1 MVHRIEILRTNPAMS
16 KMIPR
21 MIMAVSL
28 SGSGR
33 GAFGNGAVQQLLDT
47 DRSHTREDGPSTLG
61 GAPVG
66 VGRVVIRAALERVG
80 VPFSRSDF
88 GRALLQVAPT

>member
-33 GAFGNGAVQQLLDT
+33 CAFGNGAVQQLLDT
-47 DRSHTREDGPSTLG
+47 DRSHTREQGPSTLG
-61 GAPVG
+61 GAVNQCS
-66 VGRVVIRAALERVG
+66 VSH
-80 VPFSRSDF
+80 SRLPMPPSV
-88 GRALLQVAPT
+88 Q